1 MVSGNLA
8 GSGNGGVCFCKEGE
22 KLEHISA
29 VCVNSQGVFVECV
42 DELHK
47 RLRQGELCRCLC
59 LCHGLTVAAFALRVK
74 QAIRKNLVPIT
85 RSAR

>member
-29 VCVNSQGVFVECV
+29 VCLDSQGVFVKLV
-42 DELHK
+42 DELRK

-59 LCHGLTVAAFALRVK
+59 LCHGLTVAALLLCVK
-74 QAIRKNLVPIT
+74 QAIGENPVPIT
-85 RSAR
+85 RSAW